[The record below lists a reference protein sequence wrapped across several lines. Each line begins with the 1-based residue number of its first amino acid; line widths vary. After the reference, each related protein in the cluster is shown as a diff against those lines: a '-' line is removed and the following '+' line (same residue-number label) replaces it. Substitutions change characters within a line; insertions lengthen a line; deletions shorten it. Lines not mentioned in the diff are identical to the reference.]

1 MNSKFT
7 ITSKILSYVAEIAEL
22 TGGINMAEKI
32 NKNPT
37 LRRAN
42 RIQTVHGSLAIEQ
55 NTLSVD
61 QVTAVINGKAVIAP
75 PKDIEEVK
83 NAFEIYEML
92 DTLNP
97 YSVEDLLKAHGVM
110 MRGLLSDAGCFR
122 QKPVG
127 VVDNQSG
134 EVIHLGTLPAYV
146 PETVEK
152 LLHWTKTSDLHPLVK
167 SCIFHYEFEL
177 IHPFLD
183 GNGRCGRLWH
193 TLILSKWNAVF
204 AWLPVESMIYR
215 FQEEYYKAINAC
227 NVKCDSTEF
236 IEFMLA
242 IIKLVLTEANHT
254 SEKVAIEDEK
264 VAIRDGKVAIGSEK
278 VAIEKLTDKATG
290 KSQKHFEKLYYVFGT
305 DRIFGRNDVAG
316 ICALSYSAAG
326 KIIVKLKEYELIE
339 AVKGK
344 GKGKYKFK
352 QKI

>member
-1 MNSKFT
+1 M
-7 ITSKILSYVAEIAEL
+7 
-22 TGGINMAEKI
+22 
-32 NKNPT
+32 
-37 LRRAN
+37 
-42 RIQTVHGSLAIEQ
+42 
-55 NTLSVD
+55 
-61 QVTAVINGKAVIAP
+61 
-75 PKDIEEVK
+75 
-83 NAFEIYEML
+83 
-92 DTLNP
+92 
-97 YSVEDLLKAHGVM
+97 KAHGVM
-110 MRGLLSDAGCFR
+110 MRGLLRDAGCFR

-242 IIKLVLTEANHT
+242 IIKLVLTEANQT
-254 SEKVAIEDEK
+254 
-264 VAIRDGKVAIGSEK
+264 SEK

>member
-110 MRGLLSDAGCFR
+110 MRGLLRDAGCFR

-152 LLHWTKTSDLHPLVK
+152 LLHWTKTSDFHPLVK

-183 GNGRCGRLWH
+183 GNGRCVRLWH

-215 FQEEYYKAINAC
+215 FQEEYYKAINTC

-254 SEKVAIEDEK
+254 
-264 VAIRDGKVAIGSEK
+264 SEK

>member
-55 NTLSVD
+55 NTLSID

-110 MRGLLSDAGCFR
+110 MRGLLRDAGCFR

-152 LLHWTKTSDLHPLVK
+152 LLHWTKTSDFHPLVK

-183 GNGRCGRLWH
+183 GNGRCVRLWH

-227 NVKCDSTEF
+227 NVKCDSTKF

-242 IIKLVLTEANHT
+242 IIKLVLTEANQT
-254 SEKVAIEDEK
+254 
-264 VAIRDGKVAIGSEK
+264 SEK